1 MIVSPIALQSKGSDT
16 DIKLADFGFAK
27 KIFIFNSCLTLF
39 GTPGYLSPEILKRWP
54 SYNTKCDLR
63 SVGVIL
69 FLLLGRYLPFEG
81 EDEDKVFERTH
92 NGMYEFLFHCWGGVS
107 NKAMELVTKLLT
119 INPSKQFLA
128 QQALNHKYMMTMNE
142 QALQQQSVDVNKLKI
157 SLNSG
162 KNRLK
167 AVVNAVVA
175 ANRLQDLS
183 DDFNKYLEKKRAVEP
198 TFQKK
203 HSVYPNTKSHTVDS
217 ATGMPFGDYYLLGEL
232 VSQDWV
238 FNRITA
244 SLFC

>member
-128 QQALNHKYMMTMNE
+128 QQALNHN
-142 QALQQQSVDVNKLKI
+142 I
-157 SLNSG
+157 
-162 KNRLK
+162 
-167 AVVNAVVA
+167 
-175 ANRLQDLS
+175 
-183 DDFNKYLEKKRAVEP
+183 
-198 TFQKK
+198 
-203 HSVYPNTKSHTVDS
+203 
-217 ATGMPFGDYYLLGEL
+217 
-232 VSQDWV
+232 W
-238 FNRITA
+238 
-244 SLFC
+244 